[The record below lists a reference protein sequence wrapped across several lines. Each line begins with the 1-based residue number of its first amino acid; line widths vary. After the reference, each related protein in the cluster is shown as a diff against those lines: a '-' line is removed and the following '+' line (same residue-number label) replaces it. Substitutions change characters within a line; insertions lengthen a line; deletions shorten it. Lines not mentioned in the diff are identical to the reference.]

1 MKRQNRAHTIFNFNE
16 NEGEMTTILIR
27 TVIIYIFLLVIMR
40 IMGKRQ
46 LGELEVSELVSTLL
60 LSDIAS
66 LPITDQ
72 SIPLVYAI
80 IPIITITTFEVTM
93 SVLLTKVP
101 FFKNLL
107 STRPAVLIHRGV
119 IDRKE
124 MMKNRI
130 SIDELLSELRQ
141 KNISDIS
148 EVDYAIIEQNGKM
161 AVFPKRLHSQP
172 TCEELGL
179 KPTERGICHV
189 LISDGRINRYGLS
202 CTGKTEEWLFSIL
215 QTRKAFLKDVFLMT
229 LDDSEKIH
237 IIQRD
242 GRIK

>member
-1 MKRQNRAHTIFNFNE
+1 MKAKNHAHTIPNSKKK
-16 NEGEMTTILIR
+16 EGKMTTILIR

-80 IPIITITTFEVTM
+80 IPIIAITTFEVTM
-93 SVLLTKVP
+93 SILLTKVP

-107 STRPAVLIHRGV
+107 STRPAVLICRGV

-124 MMKNRI
+124 MMRNRI

-141 KNISDIS
+141 KNVSDIA

-161 AVFPKRLHSQP
+161 AVFPKRLYSQP
-172 TCEELGL
+172 TSDELGL
-179 KPTERGICHV
+179 QPTERGICHV
-189 LISDGRINRYGLS
+189 LISDGRINRHGLS
-202 CTGKTEEWLFSIL
+202 CTGKTEEWVLRIL
-215 QTRKAFLKDVFLMT
+215 KERRTCLKEVFLMT
-229 LDDSEKIH
+229 LDDSEKVN
-237 IIQRD
+237 IIQKD

>member
-1 MKRQNRAHTIFNFNE
+1 
-16 NEGEMTTILIR
+16 MTTILIR
-27 TVIIYIFLLVIMR
+27 TVIIYIFLLTIMR

-80 IPIITITTFEVTM
+80 IPIVTITTFEVVM

-107 STRPAVLIHRGV
+107 SARPAVLIQKGV
-119 IDRKE
+119 VDRKE

-141 KNISDIS
+141 KDISDIT

-161 AVFPKRLHSQP
+161 TVFPKRLHAQP
-172 TCEELGL
+172 TSKELGL
-179 KPTERGICHV
+179 APMERGICHV
-189 LISDGRINRYGLS
+189 LISDGRINRHGLS
-202 CTGKTEEWLFSIL
+202 CTGKSEEWVIGV
-215 QTRKAFLKDVFLMT
+215 LKKQKTSLKEVFLMT
-229 LDDSEKIH
+229 LDDSDRVNV
-237 IIQRD
+237 IQRN
-242 GRIK
+242 GIMK